1 MAQEPG
7 QAAGEGSQELFHVVS
22 SRSAVVDPADRRKML
37 RRGFN
42 ATVIAPA
49 FQKNVDRFQKHTR
62 ADTFVKMF
70 VNHLVLE
77 TPVPP
82 HHPTPPAAHATPEVC
97 PFVARGSQDD
107 PRAAGSGQAPRLQTR
122 CLRQRGIVMSRIW
135 GANAFFY
142 QCMMT
147 YTNQSLGPASVIP
160 HALPSAA
167 GYETRKASLGFQY
180 ELTTF

>member
-7 QAAGEGSQELFHVVS
+7 QAAGEGSQELFHIVS

-37 RRGFN
+37 GRGFN

-49 FQKNVDRFQKHTR
+49 FQKNVYRFQKHTR
-62 ADTFVKMF
+62 TDTFFKMF

-82 HHPTPPAAHATPEVC
+82 HQHPTPPAAHATPEVC

-107 PRAAGSGQAPRLQTR
+107 IHARQVLDRPRVRKRGVYDKGA
-122 CLRQRGIVMSRIW
+122 LR
-135 GANAFFY
+135 
-142 QCMMT
+142 
-147 YTNQSLGPASVIP
+147 
-160 HALPSAA
+160 
-167 GYETRKASLGFQY
+167 
-180 ELTTF
+180 